1 VTVVGP
7 PIGPE
12 RRLRR
17 APWRSVEFVSLDF
30 EATGLDFRRDT
41 IVSFGTV
48 PVRRGRIEVGGSI
61 YELVDPGDVTP
72 SPGSVIVHGLRPVD
86 LVEAPSVDAARETL
100 SVAIARRFLLT
111 WWGSVEAAFLDKLF
125 GGGQRLWQKRM
136 VDVRDLVLALD
147 GTAAAQLTLSGAA
160 EHYRVPVASPHHALD
175 DALVTAQLFL
185 VMAAKLDG
193 RAGSVRDFQRLRPTS
208 PRHLSASDRPAS
220 PRGL

>member
-1 VTVVGP
+1 VTQISAP
-7 PIGPE
+7 FAPE

-17 APWRSVEFVSLDF
+17 APWRSVELVSLDF

-48 PVRRGRIEVGGSI
+48 PVREGRIEVGGSI
-61 YELVDPGDVTP
+61 YQLVDPGDVSP
-72 SPGSVIVHGLRPVD
+72 SPGSVVVHGLRPVD
-86 LVEAPSVDAARETL
+86 LVEAPSIDAAREVL

-125 GGGQRLWQKRM
+125 GGGPRLWQKRM
-136 VDVRDLVLALD
+136 VDVRDLVLALE
-147 GTAAAQLTLSGAA
+147 GATAAQLTLSGAA
-160 EHYRVPVASPHHALD
+160 ERYKVPVASPHHALD

-193 RAGSVRDFQRLRPTS
+193 RARSVRDFQRLRP
-208 PRHLSASDRPAS
+208 ASFRDLPAIGRAAS
-220 PRGL
+220 T

>member
-1 VTVVGP
+1 MTVVAP
-7 PIGPE
+7 PLGPE

-17 APWRSVEFVSLDF
+17 APWRSVGFVSLDF

-48 PVRRGRIEVGGSI
+48 PVSGGRIEVGGSI
-61 YELVDPGDVTP
+61 YQLVDPGDVPP
-72 SPGSVIVHGLRPVD
+72 SPGSVVVHGLRPVD
-86 LVEAPSVDAARETL
+86 LVEAPSIDAAREIL
-100 SVAIARRFLLT
+100 SAAIARRFLLT

-125 GGGQRLWQKRM
+125 GGGPRLWQKRM
-136 VDVRDLVLALD
+136 VDVRDLVLALE

-160 EHYRVPVASPHHALD
+160 EHYKVPVASPHHALD

-193 RAGSVRDFQRLRPTS
+193 TARSVREFQRLRPSTFL
-208 PRHLSASDRPAS
+208 RANRASTTT
-220 PRGL
+220 